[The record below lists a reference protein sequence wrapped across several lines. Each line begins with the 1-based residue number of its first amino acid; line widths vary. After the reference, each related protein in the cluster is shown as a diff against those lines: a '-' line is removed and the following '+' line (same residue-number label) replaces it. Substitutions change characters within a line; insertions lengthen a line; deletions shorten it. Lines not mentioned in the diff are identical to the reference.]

1 MKDRRQ
7 MEYDDLHEPAETTV
21 RSQGLLFG
29 RGIEP
34 HIQRHSPYIYPV
46 SVASNITRFYSQ
58 PEVRTRTRSDQVETY
73 LNSTVVQSETR
84 NMVAMR
90 APVRRSFPESISL
103 LRDLPVPVKLE
114 DDLGDLVDPFR
125 AYRLR
130 LRMRDDLDEP
140 LTQPPPQ
147 RTRLELVDDLDEPE
161 DVSEE
166 SETEF
171 HDDLHELVEPRQPAG
186 MSRVDGLH
194 DDLNEPIVDPPS
206 DPRMNEHALLDDLEE
221 PVATRQPSHREL
233 LDDLDDP
240 VETGQGSPPRA
251 VGSNLDHLYDDLD
264 ELLVDELISEVSDLV
279 LQGRNSVRG
288 RGEQDREN
296 LGGPSETSSANS
308 ASTRSSAHHAAKS
321 PLHSAHFPQATQG
334 ENSTPHLRRN
344 ESKLSERLVLTARH
358 LIASEQT
365 TIDNA
370 NSTSSSEISISV
382 EAGSIVPDKG
392 SQMTRQVQAQQSPPE
407 SIHKTRHVDTEQ
419 RSTDSSEETQYAG
432 LQTAVEGPRCHVNK
446 PQSSSSAVLVAGDV
460 PKRLSSSQVI
470 AAEAR
475 TSSSRSANN
484 SDKRFTGEIRID
496 VVGSQSARGCPVQ
509 SQLCQSNDNPK
520 PMHSNTPASSRP
532 MSSATH
538 LSAFAP
544 RIAGSQLSPPP
555 SPLLLPRSSSHGP
568 SASPSSQSEVIPP
581 PALLSMSSGTPSHH
595 HKPPTPPPM
604 AATALPQ
611 HIETSAP
618 CPPIN
623 DGAPLPLPHKETAE
637 PPSPVTPATSTA
649 PAHESCAP
657 VVRLRPASSRGARR
671 AVQTET
677 VVARIDALLAAVTA
691 CRQRGETPELVLPA
705 KTRWRDLQ
713 LCSA

>member
-34 HIQRHSPYIYPV
+34 HIQRHSSYISPV

-58 PEVRTRTRSDQVETY
+58 PEVRTRTSSDQVETY
-73 LNSTVVQSETR
+73 LNSTMVQSETR

-90 APVRRSFPESISL
+90 APAWRSFPESISL
-103 LRDLPVPVKLE
+103 LGDLPVPVKLE

-161 DVSEE
+161 DVSEA

-171 HDDLHELVEPRQPAG
+171 HDDLHELVEPRQPVG
-186 MSRVDGLH
+186 MSRGDGLH
-194 DDLNEPIVDPPS
+194 DDLNEPVVDPPS

-221 PVATRQPSHREL
+221 PVATRQPSNREL

-296 LGGPSETSSANS
+296 LGGQSETSSANS
-308 ASTRSSAHHAAKS
+308 ATTRSSAHHAAKS
-321 PLHSAHFPQATQG
+321 PLHSAHFSQATQG

-344 ESKLSERLVLTARH
+344 V
-358 LIASEQT
+358 QT
-365 TIDNA
+365 
-370 NSTSSSEISISV
+370 
-382 EAGSIVPDKG
+382 
-392 SQMTRQVQAQQSPPE
+392 QQSPPE
-407 SIHKTRHVDTEQ
+407 ITRKTRHVDTEQ
-419 RSTDSSEETQYAG
+419 RSTDSFEETQYAG
-432 LQTAVEGPRCHVNK
+432 LQTAMEGPRCHVNK

-509 SQLCQSNDNPK
+509 PQLCQSNDNPK
-520 PMHSNTPASSRP
+520 PMHSNTPASCRP
-532 MSSATH
+532 MSNATH

-568 SASPSSQSEVIPP
+568 STSPSSQSEVVPP

-595 HKPPTPPPM
+595 HKSPTPPPM

-611 HIETSAP
+611 HIETTAP

-623 DGAPLPLPHKETAE
+623 DGALLPLPHKETAE
-637 PPSPVTPATSTA
+637 PPPPVTPATSRA

-657 VVRLRPASSRGARR
+657 VVRLRPASKRGARR